1 VRKQLIFG
9 HIGTLLIGGLIYILF
24 RTTTLKM
31 FGWYDRLGLSNSI
44 SNLRDYSEPLIKDIP
59 NWFMYSLPDGLW
71 IFSYISLM
79 LYIWKNSISRNS
91 AIWIF
96 IIPFIAIIS
105 EFGQLFK
112 LVPGTFDIIDLL
124 FYVLGIFLPL
134 LIFNNSLN
142 FKNQTI

>member
-1 VRKQLIFG
+1 
-9 HIGTLLIGGLIYILF
+9 
-24 RTTTLKM
+24 M